1 MNNNQCMRKKLDEL
15 RNIARSYNISIT
27 GKKKQQLCD
36 EIIDYQKIS
45 YQKKSIS

>member
-27 GKKKQQLCD
+27 GRKNNNCVMKL
-36 EIIDYQKIS
+36 
-45 YQKKSIS
+45 

>member
-36 EIIDYQKIS
+36 EIIDYQK
-45 YQKKSIS
+45 K